1 VPTRSILLFLAL
13 GVFWGIPYALI
24 KISVGEIEPVMLCFA
39 RTAIAALVLVPIAL
53 VRRDRIDL
61 RRHWKPLLAYTVV
74 EVVAPWFFLNT
85 AETRLPS
92 STAGLMLASIPLV
105 SLGIGA
111 LFGRR
116 EHLTLLNWVGIAVST
131 AGVVSIVGVNV
142 AGSDPASVGAIGVV
156 VVGYATG
163 PLILN
168 RWMPGAPGVAVA
180 AASMAIAAVIYA
192 PITFATGAWP
202 ERWPSTQVILSVL
215 TLAVVCSAAAFV
227 LLVHLITVMGPMR
240 VTTVTY
246 LNPVVAVLTGIVL
259 LHEELTMGAVVGF
272 ALVTSGAILIGR
284 RSAKAAQP
292 MPVETAG
299 STRVGWRRPPDAVE
313 D

>member
-1 VPTRSILLFLAL
+1 MPTRSILLFLAL

-299 STRVGWRRPPDAVE
+299 RTGVGWRRPPDAVE